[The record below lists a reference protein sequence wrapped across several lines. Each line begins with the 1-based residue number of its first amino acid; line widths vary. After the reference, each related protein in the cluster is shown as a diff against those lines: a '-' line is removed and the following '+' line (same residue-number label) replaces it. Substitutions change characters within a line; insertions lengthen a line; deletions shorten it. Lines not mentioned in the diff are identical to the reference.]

1 MQSERQRLCDARNR
15 DKDGGATWR
24 ANAGHTKQKPQEGET
39 HMVHGVINVRKEK
52 GMTSFGVVSRMRR
65 IFNQKKI
72 GHTGTLDPE
81 VEGVLVICMGKATK
95 LVDDMSRG
103 TKTYRCTMLLGRVT
117 DTQDLTGTTLRE
129 CEVTADEEEVR
140 RALLAFSG
148 KQMQTP
154 PMYSAVKVNGRKLV
168 DLARRGIEV
177 ERKAREVEFSG
188 IGIEEI
194 ALPRVTFHVTCS
206 HGAYIRTLCHDVG
219 EALGCGACMAS
230 LVRTRVEEFRLEDA
244 HTLAELEAMK
254 KEEDERNPESMYS
267 FVIPIDHFYR
277 TYPACVVK
285 EAAARL
291 ALNGVRLDSDEIMN
305 REEVADTGIRVEGE
319 LCGGGE
325 IKEQSSLR
333 LYTADASFIGIFLK
347 RGGKYIMQKH
357 FYVGAI

>member
-1 MQSERQRLCDARNR
+1 
-15 DKDGGATWR
+15 
-24 ANAGHTKQKPQEGET
+24 
-39 HMVHGVINVRKEK
+39 MVHGVINVRKEK

-95 LVDDMSRG
+95 LVEDMSRG
-103 TKTYRCTMLLGRVT
+103 TKSYRCTMLLGRTT

-129 CEVTADEEEVR
+129 CAVTATEEDVR
-140 RALLAFSG
+140 RALLSFSG
-148 KQMQTP
+148 KQMQVP
-154 PMYSAVKVNGRKLV
+154 PMYSAVKVNGKKLV

-177 ERKAREVEFSG
+177 ERKAREVEFSE
-188 IGIEEI
+188 IGLDEI
-194 ALPRVTFHVTCS
+194 ALPQVTFHVTCS

-254 KEEDERNPESMYS
+254 QEEDEKNPGGTYS
-267 FVIPIDHFYR
+267 FVIPIDHFYQ
-277 TYPACVVK
+277 TDPACIVK
-285 EAAARL
+285 ETAVHL
-291 ALNGVRLDSDEIMN
+291 ALNGVRLEPEEIMD
-305 REEVADTGIRVEGE
+305 RAEAESTGAGIEGE

-325 IKEQSSLR
+325 IENMSELR
-333 LYTADASFIGIFLK
+333 LYTPDSSFIGIYQK

-357 FYVGAI
+357 FYIGAI